1 MSMSGGKLVVGWSDE
16 GNWVMCLS
24 SSKRLAQDHF
34 YDSSCRI
41 PKISKMVNPNMQAQI
56 SHQLILNKDDLLESN
71 GRSPPVN
78 VPGFVNSS

>member
-34 YDSSCRI
+34 YDSSCRV
-41 PKISKMVNPNMQAQI
+41 PKISKMVNPNIQALFQVSAYVI
-56 SHQLILNKDDLLESN
+56 FANVSFA
-71 GRSPPVN
+71 RSSCLANP
-78 VPGFVNSS
+78 NSQSVKET